1 MKCLDSL
8 FESYIT
14 PILLSMAA
22 VMAAVLLG
30 ITLFYIVATSV
41 EYGVNS
47 KEIIDSHCVNNTV
60 VYRNTLS
67 GSIATAGQACSE

>member
-8 FESYIT
+8 FDSYIT
-14 PILLSMAA
+14 PILLS
-22 VMAAVLLG
+22 VGVVTLIIVLC
-30 ITLFYIVATSV
+30 YIVVASV

-67 GSIATAGQACSE
+67 GSIATAGQACTE

>member
-8 FESYIT
+8 FDSYIT

-22 VMAAVLLG
+22 VLLG
-30 ITLFYIVATSV
+30 IALFYIVAVSV

-47 KEIIDSHCVNNTV
+47 KEIIESHCVNNTV
-60 VYRNTLS
+60 IYRNTLS
-67 GSIATAGQACSE
+67 GSIATAGQACTE

>member
-22 VMAAVLLG
+22 VLLG
-30 ITLFYIVATSV
+30 IALFYIVAASV
-41 EYGVNS
+41 EYRVNS

-67 GSIATAGQACSE
+67 GSIATAGQSCTE

>member
-8 FESYIT
+8 FDSYIT
-14 PILLSMAA
+14 PILLSVGA
-22 VMAAVLLG
+22 VTLIIVLC
-30 ITLFYIVATSV
+30 YIVVVSV

-47 KEIIDSHCVNNTV
+47 KEIIESHCVNNTV

-67 GSIATAGQACSE
+67 GSIATAGQACTE

>member
-8 FESYIT
+8 FDSYII
-14 PILLSMAA
+14 PILLRVGVVFLIIA
-22 VMAAVLLG
+22 LC
-30 ITLFYIVATSV
+30 YIVVASV

-47 KEIIDSHCVNNTV
+47 KEMIESHCVNNTI

-67 GSIATAGQACSE
+67 GSIATAGQACTE

>member
-8 FESYIT
+8 FDSYIT
-14 PILLSMAA
+14 PILLGTS
-22 VMAAVLLG
+22 VVLL
-30 ITLFYIVATSV
+30 IIVLYYVGVVAV

-47 KEIIDSHCVNNTV
+47 KEIIESHCVNNTV

-67 GSIATAGQACSE
+67 DSIATAGQACTE

>member
-8 FESYIT
+8 FESYLT
-14 PILLSMAA
+14 PILIGIGVVFLI
-22 VMAAVLLG
+22 
-30 ITLFYIVATSV
+30 ITLCYIVAASV

>member
-8 FESYIT
+8 FDSYIT
-14 PILLSMAA
+14 PILLS
-22 VMAAVLLG
+22 VGVVTLIIVLC
-30 ITLFYIVATSV
+30 YIVVVSV

-47 KEIIDSHCVNNTV
+47 KEIIESHCVNNTV

-67 GSIATAGQACSE
+67 GSIATAGQACTE

>member
-8 FESYIT
+8 FESYLT
-14 PILLSMAA
+14 PILLS
-22 VMAAVLLG
+22 VGVVTLIIVLC
-30 ITLFYIVATSV
+30 YIVVASV

-60 VYRNTLS
+60 VYRNVLS

>member
-8 FESYIT
+8 FERY
-14 PILLSMAA
+14 MAST
-22 VMAAVLLG
+22 LIG
-30 ITLFYIVATSV
+30 IGVVFLIIALFYIVVVSV

-47 KEIIDSHCVNNTV
+47 KEMIESHCVNNTV

-67 GSIATAGQACSE
+67 GSIATAGQACTE

>member
-22 VMAAVLLG
+22 VLLG
-30 ITLFYIVATSV
+30 IALFYIVATSV

-67 GSIATAGQACSE
+67 GSIATAGQTCTE

>member
-8 FESYIT
+8 FDSYIT
-14 PILLSMAA
+14 PILLS
-22 VMAAVLLG
+22 VGVVTLIIVLC
-30 ITLFYIVATSV
+30 YIVVVSV

-47 KEIIDSHCVNNTV
+47 KEIIESHCVNNTI

>member
-1 MKCLDSL
+1 M
-8 FESYIT
+8 T
-14 PILLSMAA
+14 PA
-22 VMAAVLLG
+22 LLG
-30 ITLFYIVATSV
+30 IGVVLLIIVLCYIVAVSV

-67 GSIATAGQACSE
+67 GSIATARQACSE